1 VLEKGVAETL
11 HDPPTRGVPDG
22 PTGPSSTTHA
32 DAITTSAS
40 GGRRRISGTG

>member
-11 HDPPTRGVPDG
+11 HDPPTRGAPDG

-32 DAITTSAS
+32 EAIRANAS
-40 GGRRRISGTG
+40 GGTRRISETG